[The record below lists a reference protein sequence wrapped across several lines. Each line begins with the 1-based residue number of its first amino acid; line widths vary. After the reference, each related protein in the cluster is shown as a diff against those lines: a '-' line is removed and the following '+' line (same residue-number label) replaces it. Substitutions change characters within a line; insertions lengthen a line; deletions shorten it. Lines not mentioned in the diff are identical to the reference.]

1 MLVTHR
7 VRLPRIISGTGR
19 SGAIVVAVC
28 VGAFLVNKYVIAD
41 HFQVPVL
48 VPTTLGSALA
58 FFIGFNNNQAY
69 GRWWEGR
76 IIWGGL
82 VNESRT
88 WARLVITFM
97 GDTAASKQF
106 VRRQISFIYALKDF
120 LRGSKGSTWREYL
133 NDADRDVIQSTRNR
147 HNAILLMQGREL
159 QAAYVEKK
167 IDGYQL
173 LELERALSNLTNE
186 MGKAERI
193 KGTVFPTTYSYYT
206 YWFVFL
212 LIMSSTAVMA
222 NAIGPWS
229 ILFGTLIGY
238 VFNTIHTI
246 GQMLLNPFEA
256 TPTGVALDQIS
267 RNIEINLLEMLG
279 EKELP
284 APVTPVNGEYVL

>member
-1 MLVTHR
+1 MLVTPR
-7 VRLPRIISGTGR
+7 VRLNRIVTGTWR
-19 SGAIVVAVC
+19 EAAS
-28 VGAFLVNKYVIAD
+28 VIATCVAAYFCNLHLLKP
-41 HFQVPVL
+41 HFEFPAL
-48 VPTTLGSALA
+48 IPGLLGSALA

-88 WARLVITFM
+88 WARNCITFF
-97 GDTAASKQF
+97 GDGAVSQRL
-106 VRRQISFIYALKDF
+106 VRRQLAFIYALKDA
-120 LRGSKGSTWREYL
+120 LRSADTGVWKTFVI
-133 NDADRDVIQSTRNR
+133 DAERDSIATARNK
-147 HNAILLMQGREL
+147 HNAILMLQGREV
-159 QAAYVEKK
+159 QAAYSEKR

-206 YWFVFL
+206 YSFVF
-212 LIMSSTAVMA
+212 IFIVSITAVLG
-222 NAIGPWS
+222 NAIGAWS
-229 ILFGTLIGY
+229 ILFGWLVGY
-238 VFNTIHTI
+238 VFLTIHTI
-246 GQMLLNPFEA
+246 GRVLLNPFDPL
-256 TPTGVALDQIS
+256 PTGLALDQIS

-284 APVTPVNGEYVL
+284 ATITPTNGEYVL

>member
-19 SGAIVVAVC
+19 AGAVVVATC
-28 VGAFLVNKYVIAD
+28 VVAFFVNKYLLQP
-41 HFQVPVL
+41 HFEVPAL
-48 VPTTLGSALA
+48 VPTMLGSALA

-97 GDTAASKQF
+97 GDTATSKQL

-120 LRGSKGSTWREYL
+120 LRGSKGGTWREYL
-133 NDADRDVIQSTRNR
+133 TDADRDVIQSTRNR
-147 HNAILLMQGREL
+147 HNAILLMQGRAL
-159 QAAYVEKK
+159 QTAYAEKK

-193 KGTVFPTTYSYYT
+193 KSTVFPTTYSYYT

-212 LIMSSTAVMA
+212 LIISITAVVG
-222 NAIGPWS
+222 NAIGAWA
-229 ILFGTLIGY
+229 ILFGWLIGY
-238 VFNTIHTI
+238 VFITIHTI
-246 GQMLLNPFEA
+246 GQMLLNPFEP
-256 TPTGVALDQIS
+256 TPTGLALDQIS

-279 EKELP
+279 EKDLP

>member
-19 SGAIVVAVC
+19 AGAIVVATC
-28 VGAFLVNKYVIAD
+28 VGAFFVNKYLLQP
-41 HFQVPVL
+41 HFEVPAL
-48 VPTTLGSALA
+48 VPTMLGSALA

-97 GDTAASKQF
+97 GDTATSKQL

-120 LRGSKGSTWREYL
+120 LRGSKGGTWREYL
-133 NDADRDVIQSTRNR
+133 TDADRDVIQSTRNR
-147 HNAILLMQGREL
+147 HNAILLMQGRAL
-159 QAAYVEKK
+159 QTAYAEKK

-193 KGTVFPTTYSYYT
+193 KSTVFPTTYSYYT

-212 LIMSSTAVMA
+212 LIISITAVVG
-222 NAIGPWS
+222 NAIGAWA
-229 ILFGTLIGY
+229 ILFGWLIGY
-238 VFNTIHTI
+238 VFITIHTI
-246 GQMLLNPFEA
+246 GQMLLNPFEP
-256 TPTGVALDQIS
+256 TPTGLALDQIS

-279 EKELP
+279 EKDLP